1 MMMTIPADGIR
12 QAAFASTWDEW
23 HERHGGRFYLAWHF
37 DSDPALIRQFWS
49 DLASRLSNRSIDE
62 IGADLSRQTEQPD
75 WIERERGAWIAVLGE
90 DAFRPLGD
98 GNRERLIALAALA
111 GRLGQ
116 ARRFGIRP

>member
-1 MMMTIPADGIR
+1 MNIPADDIR

-23 HERHGGRFYLAWHF
+23 HERHGGRFYRAWHF

-62 IGADLSRQTEQPD
+62 IGADLSRTEQPD
-75 WIERERGAWIAVLGE
+75 WNERERGAWIAVLGE
-90 DAFRPLGD
+90 DAFRPLAD
-98 GNRERLIALAALA
+98 ENRDRLVGRAAIA

-116 ARRFGIRP
+116 ARRLGVRL